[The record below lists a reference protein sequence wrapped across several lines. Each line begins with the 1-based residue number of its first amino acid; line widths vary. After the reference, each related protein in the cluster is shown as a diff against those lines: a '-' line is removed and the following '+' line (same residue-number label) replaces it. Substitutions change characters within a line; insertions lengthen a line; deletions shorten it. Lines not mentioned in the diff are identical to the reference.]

1 MTRINSKFQRTWN
14 GAAYCKVKY
23 LRSYLRKKSFF
34 KIHFKINVYG
44 NNTPLSCRAKIQFS
58 SAVENKMK
66 IKRINIM
73 TSIIIIDRINFE
85 SA

>member
-1 MTRINSKFQRTWN
+1 MERSR
-14 GAAYCKVKY
+14 VSLKY